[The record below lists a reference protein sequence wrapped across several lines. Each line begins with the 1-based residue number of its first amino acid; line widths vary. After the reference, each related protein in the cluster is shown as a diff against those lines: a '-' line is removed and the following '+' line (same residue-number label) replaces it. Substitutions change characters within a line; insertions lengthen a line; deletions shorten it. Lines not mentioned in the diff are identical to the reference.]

1 MLIRYGYEI
10 SITCPQPT
18 PLVCLLAVH
27 EERKADI
34 RVPESVFTV
43 PEVATTT
50 YLDLFGNRCRR
61 LVAPAGDLTLGATR
75 RSRMTASSIP
85 CCPAPAKCRS
95 PNCRTIA
102 WST

>member
-27 EERKADI
+27 DDRKADI

-43 PEVATTT
+43 PEVATST
-50 YLDLFGNRCRR
+50 YLDLFGNRCRH
-61 LVAPAGDLTLGATR
+61 
-75 RSRMTASSIP
+75 SRFA
-85 CCPAPAKCRS
+85 CDVRE
-95 PNCRTIA
+95 RFRQR
-102 WST
+102 

>member
-34 RVPESVFTV
+34 RVPETVFTV
-43 PEVATTT
+43 PDIADH
-50 YLDLFGNRCRR
+50 DLSRSVRQP
-61 LVAPAGDLTLGATR
+61 LPPAGRAGR
-75 RSRMTASSIP
+75 RPHAVGR
-85 CCPAPAKCRS
+85 RDD
-95 PNCRTIA
+95 RR
-102 WST
+102 